1 MHTFRGA
8 ISALR
13 DLQKTARGVSFYSRW
28 VNRPGGRLFAA
39 TAYVLR
45 LTPNQVS
52 LASGALTL
60 VGAVLIATAPPSVG
74 VGILVW
80 LLLAFGFMVDSADG
94 QLARLRGGGTRAGEW
109 LDHVL
114 DAGKVV
120 AVHSAVLVAWDR
132 FFDLPQAMLLIPLG
146 FQFAAVVAF
155 VAGTLTELLKR
166 TSSASAAVRPPS
178 NLRALLLVPVD
189 YGIFCIVFIAYGFP
203 AVFVVIYTVFAVIRV
218 VYLILFLAKWFKE
231 LSNL

>member
-1 MHTFRGA
+1 MHSFRGA

-13 DLQKTARGVSFYSRW
+13 HLQKTSRGVSFYSRW

-60 VGAVLIATAPPSVG
+60 AGAVLIATAPPSVG

-132 FFDLPQAMLLIPLG
+132 FFDLPHAMLLIPLG
-146 FQFAAVVAF
+146 FQLAAVVAF

-166 TSSASAAVRPPS
+166 TSGAPAAARPPS

-189 YGIFCIVFIAYGFP
+189 YGIFCIVFLAYGFP
-203 AVFVVIYTVFAVIRV
+203 AAFVVIYTVFAVIRV
-218 VYLILFLAKWFKE
+218 VYLILFLTKWFKE
-231 LSNL
+231 LSSL